1 MRVQDLRQTD
11 PSRAGALK
19 GAHPING
26 NYMTWRY
33 PNWAT
38 KFFADALMFELKP
51 EVANLG

>member
-1 MRVQDLRQTD
+1 
-11 PSRAGALK
+11 
-19 GAHPING
+19 
-26 NYMTWRY
+26 MTWRY